1 MADTFD
7 EIDRSVKRL
16 IQRPDT
22 TKAVNDDLFKLRQCY
37 I

>member
-22 TKAVNDDLFKLRQCY
+22 TKVAINDLAS
-37 I
+37 